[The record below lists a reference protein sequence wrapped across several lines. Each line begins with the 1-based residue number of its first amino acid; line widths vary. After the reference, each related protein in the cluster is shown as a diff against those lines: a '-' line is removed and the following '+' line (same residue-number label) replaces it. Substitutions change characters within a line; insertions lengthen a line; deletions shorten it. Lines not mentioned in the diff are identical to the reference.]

1 MYTVTAIHPNANA
14 DFSFSVSAKSKR
26 EAFATAYR
34 TINDR
39 FGAATLY
46 MVGEVQ
52 KIDRW
57 AS

>member
-14 DFSFSVSAKSKR
+14 DFSFSVSAKSKGHAR
-26 EAFATAYR
+26 AVAYR
-34 TINDR
+34 KINDR

-46 MVGEVQ
+46 MVGDVQ